1 MAGRRHLQTPHAPPG
16 GVSGVA
22 LIAILWICGLLA
34 GFYAMLSVG
43 TRYGCGVNAHGLAC
57 RSTGTILGVGIV
69 VAVIATVT
77 AASLLAWDATTW
89 RARLLRM
96 SAGLALLIGCLFA
109 ARALIGTA

>member
-1 MAGRRHLQTPHAPPG
+1 
-16 GVSGVA
+16 
-22 LIAILWICGLLA
+22 
-34 GFYAMLSVG
+34 
-43 TRYGCGVNAHGLAC
+43 
-57 RSTGTILGVGIV
+57 VGIV